1 MINSDKVNKILFG
14 GDYNPEQWTE
24 DVWQEDMRL
33 FKLAN
38 IDIVTLNVFSWATL
52 QKSENEY
59 DFSQLDKIMKLVKEN
74 GLNVCLATSTGAH
87 PAWMAKKYPEILRV
101 EFDGTKRKFGGRH
114 NSCPNS
120 QVYHKYSSKLAELL
134 AERYKDYENIVSWHI
149 SNEYGGE
156 CYCENCE
163 KAFRVWLKDKYGSI
177 EEVNRVWN
185 TAFWGHTFYEF
196 DEIVVPNMQ
205 SEHFAYERTMFQGI
219 TLDYKRFNS
228 ESMLNCFK
236 LEYDAI
242 RKHSD
247 IPITTNLMVTYKPLD
262 YFKWAKEMDFISLDS
277 YPSYDST
284 VSDIAFSNNL
294 MRGLKG
300 GMPYALMEQT
310 PSSTNWQPVNTIK
323 RPNYMRLLSYQ
334 AVANGADTVMYFQ
347 MRRSIG
353 ACEKFHG
360 AVIDHAG
367 HENTR
372 VFREVSKLGKELV
385 KIGNKTLGTKI
396 NAKVGIVF
404 DWDNW
409 WALEYSSGPSYRL
422 KYLEE
427 VQKYYKALH
436 NQNIPVDVVSV
447 EDDYSKYDVIL
458 APALYMMKG
467 DYHEKLRAFVKNGGT
482 LVTGVLSGIVDEN
495 DLVQVG
501 GYPYVIRD
509 LVGIWVE
516 ETDDIPDEESNSFTF
531 DGVQYEAKIV
541 CDVIHSEGAEALAT
555 YEKDFYANHPV
566 VTVNNF
572 EKGKTYYIG
581 TRSTDEFYS
590 AFIKKICSEKGIEP
604 IMYISNMEL
613 PSGIELS
620 IRENEN
626 NKYLFILN
634 HNKTTEKILLT
645 YDCVDLLTDKKYNE
659 GDMLT
664 LGGYDVCIM
673 EI

>member
-1 MINSDKVNKILFG
+1 MIKSEKVQKVMFG
-14 GDYNPEQWTE
+14 GDYNPEQWSE

-33 FKLAN
+33 FKLAK

-59 DFSQLDKIMKLVKEN
+59 DFTQLDKIMKLVKDN
-74 GLNVCLATSTGAH
+74 NMRVCLATSTGAH

-101 EFDGTKRKFGGRH
+101 EFNGTKRKFGGRH

-120 QVYHKYSSKLAELL
+120 LVYRKYSSILAGKL
-134 AERYKDYENIVSWHI
+134 AERYKDYDNIVAWHI

-163 KAFRVWLKDKYGSI
+163 KAFRVWLKDKYKTI

-196 DEIVVPNMQ
+196 DEIVVPNLQ
-205 SEHFAYERTMFQGI
+205 SEHFERERTMFQGI
-219 TLDYKRFNS
+219 SLDYSRFNS

-236 LEYDAI
+236 IEYDAI
-242 RKHSD
+242 KKHSD
-247 IPITTNLMVTYKPLD
+247 VEITTNIMGTYKPLD
-262 YFKWAKEMDFISLDS
+262 YFKWAKEMDFVSWDS
-277 YPSYDST
+277 YPSYDAT
-284 VSDIAFSNNL
+284 YSDIAFLNHV
-294 MRGLKG
+294 MRGVKDG
-300 GMPYALMEQT
+300 KPFILMEQT
-310 PSSTNWQPVNTIK
+310 PSSTNWQPINTTK

-334 AVANGADTVMYFQ
+334 AIANGSDAVMYFQ

-372 VFREVSKLGKELV
+372 VFREVSQLGAELEKLGSA
-385 KIGNKTLGTKI
+385 TLGSTIEAKI
-396 NAKVGIVF
+396 GIVF

-422 KYLEE
+422 KYLDE
-427 VQKYYKALH
+427 VKKYYKALH
-436 NQNIPVDVVSV
+436 GKNIPVDIVSV
-447 EDDYSKYDVIL
+447 ERDYSKYDVII

-467 DYHEKLRAFVKNGGT
+467 DYHEKLRTFVKNGGT

-509 LVGIWVE
+509 LVGLWVE
-516 ETDDIPDEESNSFTF
+516 EIDDIPEDEENQFEF
-531 DGVQYEAKIV
+531 EGVKYPAKIV
-541 CDVIHSEGAEALAT
+541 CDVIHSEGAKVLGT
-555 YEKDFYANHPV
+555 FEKEFYQGQPTITENDFG
-566 VTVNNF
+566 
-572 EKGKTYYIG
+572 KGKTYYVG
-581 TRSTDEFYS
+581 TRSNDEFYS
-590 AFIKKICSEKGIEP
+590 ALLNRVCAEKGIK
-604 IMYISNMEL
+604 SVMEA
-613 PSGIELS
+613 PYGVEVGV
-620 IRENEN
+620 REKDNREF
-626 NKYLFILN
+626 LFILN
-634 HNKTTEKILLT
+634 HNKAKEKVVLE
-645 YDCVDLLTDKKYNE
+645 YNCKDLLNDTSYNK
-659 GDMLT
+659 GDELV
-664 LGGYDVCIM
+664 LNSFDSFVM
-673 EI
+673 EII